1 MDFGKMLSDK
11 KMKMALAV
19 TAIAFVLFLIAPYGE
34 PSPFSLFESGLGDP
48 GYSILILV
56 TTLAML
62 FYGLGYVQKEKS
74 KESIPFLDSRNVIA
88 IALIIVLLI
97 APAVLYQSPDV
108 TLIAVQWMQWIIF
121 GILIVALDHYALKN
135 SIASGINFFMVAIFA
150 ATFLQWFLF
159 QLDGAASTLSSGG
172 NSALATTLIN
182 FAPTFFTIIIF
193 FLGYRVFKT
202 MKAQRHVAGTLFN
215 GSGRRIPIPF
225 LYPVYFSYILAGF
238 LISIVFTGII
248 LANGTNNDIWITYAQ
263 TQQFG
268 QQSSVPVGGIVY
280 LFSDNGFPLP
290 FAAPYGIGGYAA
302 YMNYLGSSASNLYLS
317 GTNVVLVPEYMHA
330 LLSSLL
336 LIVVSVLI
344 AWAWT
349 KLIARRLK
357 LEHLIPRREWLFGSA
372 AVAFLASL
380 TPILGLSPGMV
391 AAAAVVYFLREVVSA
406 KP

>member
-202 MKAQRHVAGTLFN
+202 MR
-215 GSGRRIPIPF
+215 
-225 LYPVYFSYILAGF
+225 
-238 LISIVFTGII
+238 
-248 LANGTNNDIWITYAQ
+248 
-263 TQQFG
+263 
-268 QQSSVPVGGIVY
+268 SSELNRACIY
-280 LFSDNGFPLP
+280 
-290 FAAPYGIGGYAA
+290 
-302 YMNYLGSSASNLYLS
+302 S
-317 GTNVVLVPEYMHA
+317 GTRTTFVPE
-330 LLSSLL
+330 
-336 LIVVSVLI
+336 
-344 AWAWT
+344 
-349 KLIARRLK
+349 R
-357 LEHLIPRREWLFGSA
+357 
-372 AVAFLASL
+372 
-380 TPILGLSPGMV
+380 
-391 AAAAVVYFLREVVSA
+391 
-406 KP
+406 